1 MSAVDSG
8 YYLLDDLQLD
18 PAIIEE
24 VRGKL
29 RGEALLPSDSGYEKA
44 RTIWNAMINHRPG
57 MIIRCAG
64 VSDVVE
70 AVNFART
77 HKILIS
83 VKGGG
88 HNVSGNA
95 VCEGGLMIDLSPM
108 KSVYVNPEA
117 QTARVE
123 GGATWKDYDRETQVF
138 GLASTGGAVSR
149 TGVAGLTLGGGWG
162 WLAGKYGLACDNLI
176 SIDVVTSDGKVVTAS
191 TRQNSDL
198 FWGVRGGGGN
208 FGIATSFE
216 FAIHP
221 VREIL
226 AGTLFFTLDE
236 AREVLVFYDNF
247 TRSCPDELV
256 SLIAF
261 LNVDGKILVGVTVC
275 YCGDPKIGEE
285 FLLPLKEFKSPVIST
300 IQKTSYVD
308 FQQSVDDVFAE
319 GYQNYWKSSFMK
331 GLDIPEIDMILRF
344 VSQIPTQE
352 SVVLI
357 EQVGNGVRRVEANE
371 MAFNHRD
378 ARYSLLVCG
387 MSPNQD
393 DKYKISS
400 WAQKFWRSM
409 EPFTTDSVYMNYLGE
424 LEDEGEDRVKSSY
437 GINKYEKL
445 VSLKNKFDSS
455 NMFCLNQNIKPV
467 QKLL

>member
-1 MSAVDSG
+1 MSATDSE
-8 YYLLDDLQLD
+8 YYLLERLNID
-18 PAIIEE
+18 PSVIKKVKED
-24 VRGKL
+24 L
-29 RGEALLPSDSGYEKA
+29 RGEALLPEDSEYDKA

-64 VSDVVE
+64 VSDVIA

-77 HKILIS
+77 QKILVS

-108 KSVYVNPEA
+108 RSVHVDPA
-117 QTARVE
+117 TQIARAE

-162 WLAGKYGLACDNLI
+162 WLGGKHGLACDNLL
-176 SIDVVTSDGKVVTAS
+176 SIDIVTWDGKVVTANAK
-191 TRQNSDL
+191 QNSDL

-216 FAIHP
+216 FEVYP
-221 VREIL
+221 VGEVL
-226 AGTLFFTLDE
+226 AGTLFFALDAAPE
-236 AREVLVFYDNF
+236 LLVFYDNF

-261 LNVDGKILVGVTVC
+261 LNVDGEMLIGVTVC
-275 YCGDPKIGEE
+275 YCGDIKMGQE
-285 FLLPLKEFKSPVIST
+285 FLLPLKNFGSPVMDT

-308 FQQSVDDVFAE
+308 FQQSVDHIFAE

-331 GLDIPEIDMILRF
+331 ELDICSINMILEF
-344 VSQIPTQE
+344 VSEMPTKD

-357 EQVGNGVRRVEANE
+357 EQVSNGVRRVGVDE

-378 ARYSLLVCG
+378 ARYSLLICG
-387 MSPNQD
+387 MSPNID
-393 DKYKISS
+393 DKFAISN
-400 WAQKFWRSM
+400 WAQKFWNSM
-409 EPFTTDSVYMNYLGE
+409 EPFTDSSVYMNYLGE
-424 LEDEGEDRVKSSY
+424 LGDEGEDRIRSSY
-437 GINKYEKL
+437 GVNKYERL
-445 VSLKNKFDSS
+445 VKLKNKYDPS
-455 NMFCLNQNIKPV
+455 NMFCLNQNIKP
-467 QKLL
+467 KIN